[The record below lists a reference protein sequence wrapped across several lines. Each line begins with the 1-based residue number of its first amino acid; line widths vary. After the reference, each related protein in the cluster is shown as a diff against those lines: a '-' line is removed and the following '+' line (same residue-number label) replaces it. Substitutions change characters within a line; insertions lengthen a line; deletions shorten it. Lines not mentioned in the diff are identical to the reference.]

1 MGNHADDE
9 MLNPAFHRTALIF
22 GKEGLTLFNNTTVA
36 VVGLGGVG
44 SAAAELLI
52 RSGIG
57 TLKIIDFDRIN
68 TSNINRQLPA
78 LTSTIGEYKCEVLKA
93 RLQDINPAARVIAHR
108 EFCAKDNRG
117 AMLSDVDFIVDAID
131 SLGPKSGL
139 IEYAYHEKIRIIS
152 CMGVANRIDPSQI
165 ALADIEEVRGCP
177 LANRIKKYL
186 RKRGIERG
194 IPVVY
199 STEQPV
205 KLHYIAD
212 NREEPSLL
220 RGRMREKLGS
230 TSYLPTILAGWAVSY
245 LLRNIAFGSSLY
257 QS

>member
-1 MGNHADDE
+1 MGNSINDE

-22 GKEGLTLFNNTTVA
+22 GTEGLARFNDTSVA

-68 TSNINRQLPA
+68 TTNINRQLPA
-78 LTSTIGEYKCEVLKA
+78 LTSTVGEYKCDVLKA
-93 RLQDINPAARVIAHR
+93 RLQDINPSANIIAVR
-108 EFCAKDNRG
+108 EFCAKENRSV
-117 AMLSDVDFIVDAID
+117 MLSDVDFIVDAID

-139 IEYAYHEKIRIIS
+139 LEYATLAKIRIIS
-152 CMGVANRIDPSQI
+152 CMGAANRIDPSHI
-165 ALADIEEVRGCP
+165 DIADIEEVRGCP

-205 KLHYIAD
+205 KLNVIEEKI
-212 NREEPSLL
+212 EEPTLI
-220 RGRMREKLGS
+220 RGRAREKLGS
-230 TSYLPTILAGWAVSY
+230 TSYLPTIVAGWAVSY
-245 LLRNIAFGSSLY
+245 LLRNIAFGYSLY
-257 QS
+257 KS